1 MSENKEQGYGNI
13 ESPYELFKA
22 AQRDILTIKS
32 IIKDEDVQF
41 EDNVETI
48 CRCAAE
54 SVEKML
60 KGWIINTNDNIK
72 VYGIHDLNKLIDIA
86 TNMNDS
92 FKKLEDGIINLNNY
106 TPKLRY
112 NSRFTIEK
120 HEVKESLKNLKNVY
134 DFPLIRELR
143 DKTNTDN
150 NFIKIPDNINLLF
163 GEFGQNNTLT
173 ENEFTSN

>member
-1 MSENKEQGYGNI
+1 MNENKEQGYDNTEG
-13 ESPYELFKA
+13 PYELFKA

-54 SVEKML
+54 SAEKML

-72 VYGIHDLNKLIDIA
+72 IYGIHDLNKLIDIA
-86 TNMNDS
+86 ANMDNS
-92 FKKLEDGIINLNNY
+92 FKNIEDGIINLNNY
-106 TPKLRY
+106 TPRLRY

-120 HEVKESLKNLKNVY
+120 HEVKDCLKNLKNVY

-143 DKTNTDN
+143 DKTNTDS
-150 NFIKIPDNINLLF
+150 NFIKLPDDINILF
-163 GEFGQNNTLT
+163 GKFGQN
-173 ENEFTSN
+173 

>member
-1 MSENKEQGYGNI
+1 MNENKYDNT
-13 ESPYELFKA
+13 ESPYELLKA

-54 SVEKML
+54 SAEKML

-86 TNMNDS
+86 ADINDS
-92 FKKLEDGIINLNNY
+92 FKKIEDGIINLNNY
-106 TPKLRY
+106 TPRLRY

-120 HEVKESLKNLKNVY
+120 HEVKECLKNLKNVY

-143 DKTNTDN
+143 DKTDTDN
-150 NFIKIPDNINLLF
+150 NFNKLPDNINILF
-163 GEFGQNNTLT
+163 GEFGQNNVVT
-173 ENEFTSN
+173 

>member
-1 MSENKEQGYGNI
+1 MSGNKEQWYDNT
-13 ESPYELFKA
+13 ESPYDLFKA

-60 KGWIINTNDNIK
+60 KAWIINTNDNIK

-86 TNMNDS
+86 TNMDS
-92 FKKLEDGIINLNNY
+92 SFIKLEDGIINLNNY
-106 TPKLRY
+106 TPILRY
-112 NSRFTIEK
+112 NSRFSIEK
-120 HEVKESLKNLKNVY
+120 HEVKACLKNLKYIY
-134 DFPLIRELR
+134 DFPLIKELR
-143 DKTNTDN
+143 EKLNIDRR
-150 NFIKIPDNINLLF
+150 FIKLPDNINILF
-163 GEFGQNNTLT
+163 GEFGKIVY
-173 ENEFTSN
+173 